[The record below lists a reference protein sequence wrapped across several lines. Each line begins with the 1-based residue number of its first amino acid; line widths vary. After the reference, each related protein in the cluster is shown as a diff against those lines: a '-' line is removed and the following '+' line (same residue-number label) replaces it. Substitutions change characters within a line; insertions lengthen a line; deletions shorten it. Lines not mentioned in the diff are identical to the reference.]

1 MVRNSAHQT
10 TTLRGSGYYDGAI
23 LLRRDP
29 FGVSRTIGGY
39 NNRMN
44 LVGQARLDRS
54 VFEVASLDDEDP
66 DKAYWQT
73 KSPQQRMEAL
83 ELLRQIIYGYDP
95 ATTRLQRV
103 LEVAELE

>member
-1 MVRNSAHQT
+1 LTRNQVVIDP
-10 TTLRGSGYYDGAI
+10 SGYN
-23 LLRRDP
+23 
-29 FGVSRTIGGY
+29 GY
-39 NNRMN
+39 MN
-44 LVGQARLDRS
+44 AVDQVRLDRS

-66 DKAYWQT
+66 DKAYWQS
-73 KSPQQRMEAL
+73 KSPQERMEAL